1 MPSVAA
7 SNKAWLLSAT
17 VQRSRELSQSLG
29 PLCWKRLCNVYSCEK
44 THPYSGMSK
53 MLCSSWTLPVGSSSW
68 AKQWLQEVAD
78 LFAALHTELLLIR
91 EEPRQACQSPC
102 RSPWCPYLPSST
114 GRTPTLPDPWDQQ
127 PVRSEGRFSSH
138 TAFLCPQV
146 VIMEVQGLKS
156 LAPNRIVYCTMEVE
170 GGEKLQTDQAEASKP
185 TWVLLFMSLTQSIA
199 LRLRMAHKPCLTEGK
214 KSVNNRLM
222 SPCSM

>member
-29 PLCWKRLCNVYSCEK
+29 PLCWKRLRNVYSCEK

-91 EEPRQACQSPC
+91 EEPRQVCQSPC
-102 RSPWCPYLPSST
+102 RSPWCPACPAAQGEPELCLTHGISSQWGLREDSPLTLPSFARRSSSW
-114 GRTPTLPDPWDQQ
+114 RFRVWSHWPPTALCTAPWKWKV
-127 PVRSEGRFSSH
+127 VRNCRLTRLKHQSQRESCFSCHLRRAS
-138 TAFLCPQV
+138 LC
-146 VIMEVQGLKS
+146 
-156 LAPNRIVYCTMEVE
+156 
-170 GGEKLQTDQAEASKP
+170 D
-185 TWVLLFMSLTQSIA
+185 
-199 LRLRMAHKPCLTEGK
+199 
-214 KSVNNRLM
+214 
-222 SPCSM
+222 